1 MFEETCIETKI
12 YTTIYTHTSSGDY
25 DSQEGWEQVIK
36 EVGDEEETFEGDI
49 VTYQDTESGK
59 DGLIL
64 VKDEDLAKAIGEACN
79 KRGVWQPDSYKDG
92 SQVEVDDGIDARTGL
107 RRVHLEDVAYLAFC
121 DTITLN
127 DVTPNSCN
135 ADIKYHVVVAFS
147 KEQEDDAMN
156 DEGNL
161 VPEDLDWENPMILK
175 VKEL

>member
-1 MFEETCIETKI
+1 MFEESRIESTF
-12 YTTIYTHTSSGDY
+12 YTTIYGHTISGDY
-25 DSQEGWEQVIK
+25 DSREGWEECLESNSDI
-36 EVGDEEETFEGDI
+36 DEAFDDVVLDAQELH
-49 VTYQDTESGK
+49 VGK
-59 DGLIL
+59 DGL
-64 VKDEDLAKAIGEACN
+64 VEVEDDDLAKAIGEACN
-79 KRGVWQPDSYKDG
+79 ERGEWQPDSYKDG
-92 SQVEVDDGIDARTGL
+92 SQVEVDDGIDTRTGL

-147 KEQEDDAMN
+147 KEQEEYAKD